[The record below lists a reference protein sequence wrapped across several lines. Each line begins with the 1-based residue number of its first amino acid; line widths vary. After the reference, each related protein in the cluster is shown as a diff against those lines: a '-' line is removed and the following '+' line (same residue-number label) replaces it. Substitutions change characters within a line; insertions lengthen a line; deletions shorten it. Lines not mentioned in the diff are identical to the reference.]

1 MSRADITLNSEDD
14 RRKATSWVRQAPVGT
29 RLTFKRSKR
38 SIPQN
43 SRMWVLLSA
52 VAAQLVWHG
61 QKYSTTEWKDFMM
74 HSYSGERWMPSE
86 DGGMVPIGRSTSDL
100 SKEEHSELTALI
112 EAFCARQGVDL
123 REEEAA

>member
-1 MSRADITLNSEDD
+1 MSRADLTLNSEAD
-14 RRKATSWVRQAPVGT
+14 RRKAQSWVRQSPVGT

-61 QKYSTTEWKDFMM
+61 QKYSPTEWKDFMM

-112 EAFCARQGVDL
+112 EAFCARQGV
-123 REEEAA
+123 EIGE